1 MKSIT
6 IVTGPW
12 NLNYDPLSDNL
23 NKSYC
28 SDREKFKELLK
39 CDNNMCI
46 YIDPSDEEFIWDY
59 RSKSNTK
66 IFLKKTDEFKS
77 WFEFYLLVQ
86 KIREN
91 TKWCNQT
98 QQLSNILNTN
108 CKNIF
113 EVLNCK

>member
-6 IVTGPW
+6 IVTGLW

-66 IFLKKTDEFKS
+66 IFLKKI
-77 WFEFYLLVQ
+77 VN
-86 KIREN
+86 RV
-91 TKWCNQT
+91 
-98 QQLSNILNTN
+98 
-108 CKNIF
+108 IF
-113 EVLNCK
+113 VYFQFIIFGLFDNNSGRLIGRKGLFLI